1 LATTLTATR
10 RCVRPIHKGSLSG
23 SAPRSRR
30 TTRASSEGAAGEQET
45 PLPPAPAALN
55 DADSDS
61 EEEEE
66 KADAIEAAKEDPAA
80 ATATA
85 ANEPSGKAKRKLPS
99 AALALLSS
107 TKSSFL
113 EADKGGAPELE
124 FKELKEREPVRPP
137 PAKKPTV
144 SAPPQVRPAPWSR
157 VTTLST
163 PRPRHSRPRAG
174 SERRAPAGVQAC
186 RAPPCGCGCGG
197 AGETRARG
205 RWEARRQGQGAACPR
220 QCGLRLACSY
230 IVIL

>member
-1 LATTLTATR
+1 MATTLTATR

-23 SAPRSRR
+23 TAPRSRR
-30 TTRASSEGAAGEQET
+30 ATRASSEGAAGEQET

-66 KADAIEAAKEDPAA
+66 KADAVESAKEEPAA

-85 ANEPSGKAKRKLPS
+85 ANEPAGKAKRKLPS
-99 AALALLSS
+99 AASALLSS

-144 SAPPQVRPAPWSR
+144 SAPPQVRPDPPPPL
-157 VTTLST
+157 VLSGHAASLT
-163 PRPRHSRPRAG
+163 P
-174 SERRAPAGVQAC
+174 
-186 RAPPCGCGCGG
+186 
-197 AGETRARG
+197 
-205 RWEARRQGQGAACPR
+205 
-220 QCGLRLACSY
+220 Y
-230 IVIL
+230 